1 MESKLDET
9 LANCSLNTVFQLQPS
24 LLNWLANKSKWAVTW
39 PSSSPWIQVMLD
51 VLTSLITWRSCSE
64 AWLWLHLTGNSLH
77 RSCCTRKDSELQR
90 NWLPRLYPSSSEW
103 WCWIRRLKSHF
114 SLIKKIIST
123 VFFIKQATGES
134 ILKRNSASFLLL
146 RPKDS
151 YCLIFHQE
159 VCLFLKWPH
168 VFKNSNSTF
177 WERD

>member
-24 LLNWLANKSKWAVTW
+24 LLNWLANKSKWAMTW

-123 VFFIKQATGES
+123 VFFYQAGYWWEYFKKEFSLFCATAT
-134 ILKRNSASFLLL
+134 KR
-146 RPKDS
+146 
-151 YCLIFHQE
+151 
-159 VCLFLKWPH
+159 
-168 VFKNSNSTF
+168 
-177 WERD
+177 